1 MTDASRIRVAT
12 TRTQVG
18 DVHSNGAAVH
28 VLNEQEHAFN
38 EAEEAELSE
47 NDWRQVFI
55 EFPQC
60 HSTAQNAIPD
70 RYLFPQD
77 IAWVDVSEL
86 MEPERWLPNIVALQG
101 MVTRFEINPSTEEE
115 EVDLEIKLFPA
126 QTELLEMLRRGTV
139 AEKLFTACIRA
150 VNLFPRGHV
159 EEGSSFTAYLSMGYK
174 HSRESPTSE
183 ERLNLYKVVW
193 DLQVSGPPTKH
204 NGWTITK
211 RLSGAWKN
219 WREGGK
225 AVWNSSSPKSEL
237 YSPAEAALV
246 MDLHLVL
253 SQLWQAQFGRKEEL
267 VAQLRAQASEVGQLG
282 IVRSAH
288 GKLSMRP
295 WTGPDLFLKL

>member
-1 MTDASRIRVAT
+1 MADASRIRVAT
-12 TRTQVG
+12 TRTQAGNAHESGV
-18 DVHSNGAAVH
+18 AVH
-28 VLNEQEHAFN
+28 VLNDQEHAFN

-47 NDWRQVFI
+47 KDWRQVFV

-60 HSTAQNAIPD
+60 HSTAQHAIPG
-70 RYLFPQD
+70 RHLFPQD
-77 IAWVDVSEL
+77 IAWVDESEL
-86 MEPERWLPNIVALQG
+86 MEPERWLPNIVVLQG

-115 EVDLEIKLFPA
+115 EVDLQIKLFPA

-150 VNLFPRGHV
+150 VNLFPRGRV
-159 EEGSSFTAYLSMGYK
+159 EEGSSFTAYLSMGYQHTEGSQASGEK
-174 HSRESPTSE
+174 
-183 ERLNLYKVVW
+183 LNLRKVVW
-193 DLQVSGPPTKH
+193 DLQVNSPSTNH

-219 WREGGK
+219 WREGDK
-225 AVWNSSSPKSEL
+225 AVWNSSSSKSEL

-253 SQLWQAQFGRKEEL
+253 SQLWQTQFGRKEKL
-267 VAQLRAQASEVGQLG
+267 VAQLRAQASEAGQLG

-288 GKLSMRP
+288 GKSSMRP
-295 WTGPDLFLKL
+295 WTGPDLFFKP